1 MVVPLRWLNTLKSY
15 YSIVE
20 VVHYFILIFEYF
32 STLLIFKLEMETWS
46 NILKEIRVSK
56 QRHFQRLVKAGQ
68 SKVFTLDT
76 EFMFPTSL

>member
-1 MVVPLRWLNTLKSY
+1 
-15 YSIVE
+15 
-20 VVHYFILIFEYF
+20 
-32 STLLIFKLEMETWS
+32 METWS